1 MHLTARK
8 ASAFLS
14 LLRDNRSGIALI
26 EFAYGLPAVLGIA
39 TYGLE
44 VANLA
49 QTHLRVSQVALSL
62 ADNASRVG
70 ATSNLNVQ
78 QIREV
83 DINDVMQAARLQSTT
98 MNLPANGRITLS
110 SLEQN
115 AAGGQWVHWQRCLGV
130 RNGDEWDSS
139 YGIEGQGKTGTAF
152 PGMGKAGEE
161 AKAPPNSAVMF
172 VEVNFEYKPL
182 IWTRLVGKPRIHYTA
197 SYVVRDK
204 RDLDQAEPYAA
215 ATSGGYAKGGVYN
228 PNPKADVMSCDKYTT

>member
-1 MHLTARK
+1 MHLIASK
-8 ASAFLS
+8 ASAFWA

-26 EFAYGLPAVLGIA
+26 EFAYGLPAVLGIG

-49 QTHLRVSQVALSL
+49 QTHLRVSQVALAL

-70 ATSNLNVQ
+70 VTSALNVQ

-83 DINDVMQAARLQSTT
+83 DVNDVLQAARLQS
-98 MNLPANGRITLS
+98 ANMELTAKGRITLS

-115 AAGGQWVHWQRCLGV
+115 AGGGQWIHWQRCLGTKAG
-130 RNGDEWDSS
+130 NGWDSS
-139 YGIEGQGKTGTAF
+139 YGTEGTGKTGSTF

-161 AKAPPNSAVMF
+161 VQAPPNSAVMF
-172 VEVNFEYKPL
+172 VEVNYEYQPL
-182 IWTRLVGKPRIHYTA
+182 VWERLVGKPRIHYTA
-197 SYVVRDK
+197 SYIVRDK

-215 ATSGGYAKGGVYN
+215 AASGGATTGGVYN
-228 PNPKADVMSCDKYTT
+228 PNPKATVNSCDKYGT

>member
-1 MHLTARK
+1 MHLIARK
-8 ASAFLS
+8 ASAGLA
-14 LLRDNRSGIALI
+14 LLRDNRSGIALV
-26 EFAYGLPAVLGIA
+26 EFAYGLPAVMGIGM
-39 TYGLE
+39 YGLE

-70 ATSNLNVQ
+70 VTSALNLQ

-98 MNLPANGRITLS
+98 LNLPARGRITLS

-115 AAGGQWVHWQRCLGV
+115 AAGGQWVHWQRCLGI
-130 RNGDEWDSS
+130 RGGGGWDSS
-139 YGIEGQGKTGTAF
+139 YGAEGTGKTGTTFA
-152 PGMGKAGEE
+152 GMGKPGEE

-182 IWTRLVGKPRIHYTA
+182 VWERLVGKPRIHYTA

-228 PNPKADVMSCDKYTT
+228 PNPKAEVMSCDKYTT